1 MVMSYVLN
9 KESVLR
15 QSDPDPE
22 SPHIASFQQP
32 ERVESEKSIGTM
44 ILKEAK
50 EEEPSVH
57 EEVDVEPQ
65 QSSKKE
71 SPKPEAR
78 KTVSP

>member
-1 MVMSYVLN
+1 
-9 KESVLR
+9 
-15 QSDPDPE
+15 
-22 SPHIASFQQP
+22 
-32 ERVESEKSIGTM
+32 M